1 MNLLHRRRV
10 FFSLAFYLYLSFYLI
25 SPYCYTYECGD
36 KPGPGYIDCSPLK
49 HGGGNIKSVWL
60 IVLEKIFWHED
71 GSKDGADTGIFIKK
85 ARVLKGTNNN
95 TKIIY
100 DVLEGPN
107 FDVTGL
113 LSKEYYILYSN
124 LVVFSIKD
132 LCYNIFSGLSPPV
145 ITS

>member
-10 FFSLAFYLYLSFYLI
+10 FFSLVFYLYLSFYLI
-25 SPYCYTYECGD
+25 SPYCYTYECAGE
-36 KPGPGYIDCSPLK
+36 PGFGYIDCSPLN
-49 HGGGNIKSVWL
+49 HGRGNIKSVWL
-60 IVLEKIFWHED
+60 IILEKIFWHED

-100 DVLEGPN
+100 DVLKNSN
-107 FDVTGL
+107 FDGAWF
-113 LSKEYYILYSN
+113 LSREHHIPYSYP
-124 LVVFSIKD
+124 VVFSIKD
-132 LCYNIFSGLSPPV
+132 LSYNIFSGLSPPV

>member
-10 FFSLAFYLYLSFYLI
+10 FFSLVFYLYLSFYLI
-25 SPYCYTYECGD
+25 SPYCYTYECAD
-36 KPGPGYIDCSPLK
+36 KPGPGYIDCSPLN
-49 HGGGNIKSVWL
+49 HGRGNIKSIWL
-60 IVLEKIFWHED
+60 IVLEKIFWYED
-71 GSKDGADTGIFIKK
+71 GSKDGTETGIFIKK

-100 DVLEGPN
+100 DVLKNSNLDEAW
-107 FDVTGL
+107 F
-113 LSKEYYILYSN
+113 LSREHHILYSN